1 MKVKYGIATTS
12 GTTALHL
19 ALVAL
24 GVGPGDEVLIPDLT
38 MVACA
43 DAVLYTGAKP
53 VFVDIEPRTLTLDPV
68 DLRRKLTRRSRAVM
82 PVHLYGHPARMAE
95 ILEISRRY
103 NLLVIEDAAEAHGA
117 LYSGLPVGS
126 FGHASCFSFF
136 SNKII
141 TTGEGGMVVTN
152 SLAVAEKAQRFR
164 DLAFAGKRRDYHHS
178 ALGFNYRMTNMQA
191 ALGLSQLDR
200 IDKFVMH
207 RRECA
212 RRYTAGLR
220 DLRGLKVPFEE
231 AWARSV
237 FWMYTI
243 AILGGRRTR
252 ASLMKRLE
260 RRGIDSRVCFWPLH
274 RQSFLRDEPRSLAGF
289 PVSDYFGTRG
299 LSLPSGNG
307 ISLEEVDEVI
317 SAIPEE
323 LSHAK

>member
-1 MKVKYGIATTS
+1 MSKRGNPRPTRRIPASAPSISSSDRKMSIEPCERGGSPHADPTSKTSASVSSYVKVRYGIATTS

-164 DLAFAGKRRDYHHS
+164 DLAFAGKR
-178 ALGFNYRMTNMQA
+178 GT
-191 ALGLSQLDR
+191 
-200 IDKFVMH
+200 
-207 RRECA
+207 
-212 RRYTAGLR
+212 
-220 DLRGLKVPFEE
+220 
-231 AWARSV
+231 
-237 FWMYTI
+237 TI
-243 AILGGRRTR
+243 TPRL
-252 ASLMKRLE
+252 ASTIE
-260 RRGIDSRVCFWPLH
+260 
-274 RQSFLRDEPRSLAGF
+274 
-289 PVSDYFGTRG
+289 
-299 LSLPSGNG
+299 
-307 ISLEEVDEVI
+307 
-317 SAIPEE
+317 
-323 LSHAK
+323 